1 MENYL
6 DKTVFPSEEK
16 TILVTEDADYGGAH
30 KYHFIESLGFNNGKA
45 EYDFGR
51 IQSIQ
56 FVKKNSDGSIIKG
69 IQSEQL
75 LIALIDRHK
84 KLNDKYPSKDGAKAI
99 KKMEEALECLEARVK
114 ERIERDVMGRLEK

>member
-1 MENYL
+1 MEKYL

-16 TILVTEDADYGGAH
+16 TILVTEDSDYDGAH
-30 KYHFIESLGFNNGKA
+30 KYHFIDSLGFNNGKT
-45 EYDFGR
+45 EYDYGR

-56 FVKKNSDGSIIKG
+56 FVKKNSDGSIVKG

-84 KLNDKYPSKDGAKAI
+84 KLNDKFPSKDGAKAI

-114 ERIERDVMGRLEK
+114 ERMERNVMGQLQK